1 VLLARCLFKVAD
13 LHKLNLG
20 NEGYILTKVCRRL
33 SRNMSGARQ
42 ASSDPLAYAK
52 EALSGVSGCG
62 AAVAADGST
71 SISIKS
77 AAALALAPTAEG
89 AAAPLGDD
97 WARATYEPMSAA
109 EAAAV
114 PSTAEVAA
122 NAALNLQGCEDAV
135 SVVHA
140 KRLSGGGANIKL
152 MCNLKAIKEET
163 DKPVHVIS
171 TETAVT
177 EVYGDGLTIIRS
189 AQSCKRVRGG
199 HALPDYASWLLVLL
213 ILYGLPDAAAALHVW
228 SRWQLLVLSRCAACI
243 HCWPCSSAVSSVI
256 DPLLCPLSCV
266 LWHCSC
272 KASHRCAPPLR

>member
-1 VLLARCLFKVAD
+1 LYKEWLLQWIQQSTVPGSAGCIAVLRPTNFAACVLLLMRCLFKVAD

-42 ASSDPLAYAK
+42 ASSDPLADAK

-77 AAALALAPTAEG
+77 GAALALPPTAEG

-97 WARATYEPMSAA
+97 WACATYEPMSAA

-114 PSTAEVAA
+114 PSTAEAA
-122 NAALNLQGCEDAV
+122 AIAALNLQGCEDAV

-140 KRLSGGGANIKL
+140 KRLSGGGASMKL

-189 AQSCKRVRGG
+189 AQSCKRVSGG
-199 HALPDYASWLLVLL
+199 HVLH
-213 ILYGLPDAAAALHVW
+213 HVA
-228 SRWQLLVLSRCAACI
+228 RWVLVLSGL
-243 HCWPCSSAVSSVI
+243 
-256 DPLLCPLSCV
+256 PLLQ
-266 LWHCSC
+266 
-272 KASHRCAPPLR
+272 

>member
-1 VLLARCLFKVAD
+1 LFKVAD

-42 ASSDPLAYAK
+42 ASSDPLADAK
-52 EALSGVSGCG
+52 EALSSVSGCG
-62 AAVAADGST
+62 AAVAADGSLT
-71 SISIKS
+71 P
-77 AAALALAPTAEG
+77 AAEG
-89 AAAPLGDD
+89 AAAHLEDD
-97 WARATYEPMSAA
+97 WACATYEPMSAA

-114 PSTAEVAA
+114 PSTAEAAA
-122 NAALNLQGCEDAV
+122 NAALNLQGTTDAV

-140 KRLSGGGANIKL
+140 KRLSGGGASMKL

-189 AQSCKRVRGG
+189 AASCKRVSEVAARMV
-199 HALPDYASWLLVLL
+199 LV
-213 ILYGLPDAAAALHVW
+213 G
-228 SRWQLLVLSRCAACI
+228 CN
-243 HCWPCSSAVSSVI
+243 
-256 DPLLCPLSCV
+256 
-266 LWHCSC
+266 
-272 KASHRCAPPLR
+272 APETVQ

>member
-1 VLLARCLFKVAD
+1 MYRLLCQQRLLQLGTGLCSAVCCTNALQPNHLAACVLPPIRCLFKVAD

-33 SRNMSGARQ
+33 SRNMLGARQ
-42 ASSDPLAYAK
+42 ASSDPLADAK

-77 AAALALAPTAEG
+77 GAALALPPTAEG
-89 AAAPLGDD
+89 AAPLGDD
-97 WARATYEPMSAA
+97 WACATYEPMSAA

-114 PSTAEVAA
+114 PSTAEAAA

-140 KRLSGGGANIKL
+140 KRLSGGGASMKL

-189 AQSCKRVRGG
+189 AQSCKRVSGG
-199 HALPDYASWLLVLL
+199 HALHHVAGWVLPL
-213 ILYGLPDAAAALHVW
+213 SGLPLLHSCFVCLGCLAALG
-228 SRWQLLVLSRCAACI
+228 AA
-243 HCWPCSSAVSSVI
+243 
-256 DPLLCPLSCV
+256 L
-266 LWHCSC
+266 
-272 KASHRCAPPLR
+272 